1 MAYLPP
7 FKEKAKREKCQI
19 CQIGNVEKLGTVKT
33 VKKKVVKQTGFF
45 QISNRAKNYFLNIFL
60 KS

>member
-1 MAYLPP
+1 MKKPGSTKKP
-7 FKEKAKREKCQI
+7 G
-19 CQIGNVEKLGTVKT
+19 GNVEKLGTVKT
-33 VKKKVVKQTGFF
+33 LKKKVVKQTGFF